1 MPSRSLTRTQADVA
15 TGAYLASRRLR
26 LGVTQDQLAADLTD
40 MTGYRWTQAKVSS
53 AESGRNPMTTSQVCA
68 MAAAL
73 GVHPRKALEVSL
85 ETTGTPS
92 ELHPGEVMAWEVPVE
107 RLSPATLARSVSHG

>member
-1 MPSRSLTRTQADVA
+1 MPSRSLTRTQADIV
-15 TGAYLASRRLR
+15 TGAFLAHHRLR
-26 LGVTQDQLAADLTD
+26 RGITQDQLAADLTD

-73 GVHPRKALEVSL
+73 GVNPRKALEVSL

-92 ELHPGEVMAWEVPVE
+92 ELHPGEVMVWEVPAE
-107 RLSPATLARSVSHG
+107 RLAPATVARSVSHG